1 MRIGLI
7 TGEYPP
13 SQGGIAAYTDILS
26 RRLYQQ
32 GHDIFVFSNNQAESQ
47 SPDIHISNTITKWN
61 LGTNRAIN
69 NWAKENRLDIVN
81 LQFQTAAF
89 DMSAWIHFMP
99 DMLDKPF
106 VTTFHDLRFP
116 YLFPKAGKLRDW
128 IVMHLAK
135 KSDAVI
141 VTNHEDLERV
151 SHLSSQMIPIGSNI
165 PFDNKVDIES
175 WRHKIKITKDD
186 FLLAHFG
193 FINHSKG
200 IDTLLQAIA
209 SLNDPAIKLLMIGG
223 RTGASDPTNI
233 ACSQMIDKL
242 ITELGIEAQ
251 VIWTGYVEDHE
262 VSAYLQSADIVTL
275 PFRDGASFRR
285 GSLMAAIEQTCTIIT
300 TQPAFHIS
308 EFTRENLL
316 LIESNNPEQLA
327 NAIHHLRQSPE
338 KCEYLQQNV
347 AKLYQRFD
355 WDIIVKDTLS
365 FFEQVIGDNS

>member
-13 SQGGIAAYTDILS
+13 LQGGIAAYTDILS
-26 RRLYQQ
+26 RRLSQH

-47 SPDIHISNTITKWN
+47 SPDIHLSNTITKWN
-61 LGTNRAIN
+61 LGTNRVIN
-69 NWAKENRLDIVN
+69 NWAKENHLDIVN

-128 IVMHLAK
+128 IVMHLVK
-135 KSDAVI
+135 TSDAVI

-165 PFDNKVDIES
+165 PFDNIVDYET
-175 WRHKIKITKDD
+175 WRHKIKIAKGD

-200 IDTLLQAIA
+200 IDTLLRAIA
-209 SLNDPAIKLLMIGG
+209 SLNDPTIKLLMIGG

-233 ACSQMIDKL
+233 AYSQTIDKL
-242 ITELGIEAQ
+242 IKKLDIESQ

-285 GSLMAAIEQTCTIIT
+285 GSLMAAIEQACPIIT
-300 TQPAFHIS
+300 TQPALSIP
-308 EFTRENLL
+308 EFNNDNMM
-316 LIESNNPEQLA
+316 LIKPDNPAKLA
-327 NAIHHLRQSPE
+327 DTINQLRQSPE
-338 KCEYLQQNV
+338 KCEQLRQSMVSLRQY
-347 AKLYQRFD
+347 FD
-355 WDIIVKDTLS
+355 WDTIAKDTLA
-365 FFEQVIGDNS
+365 FFEQAIGDNS

>member
-13 SQGGIAAYTDILS
+13 LQGGIGAYTNILS
-26 RRLYQQ
+26 KRLHQQ
-32 GHDIFVFSNNQAESQ
+32 GHDVFVFSNNRTESQ
-47 SPDIHISNTITKWN
+47 SPDIHLNNTVEKWN
-61 LGTNRAIN
+61 FETNRLVN
-69 NWAKENRLDIVN
+69 KWAKEHQLDILN

-89 DMSAWIHFMP
+89 NMSPWIHFMP
-99 DMLDKPF
+99 DMLDSSF

-135 KSDAVI
+135 SSDGLI
-141 VTNHEDLERV
+141 VTNHEDLQHV
-151 SHLSSQMIPIGSNI
+151 SHLPSTMIPIGSNI
-165 PFDNKVDIES
+165 PFDNTVDSKV
-175 WRHKIKITKDD
+175 WREKINIAEDD

-200 IDTLLQAIA
+200 IDTLLRAIA
-209 SLNDPAIKLLMIGG
+209 SLNDPKLKLLMIGG

-233 ACSQMIDKL
+233 AYSESIDSL
-242 ITELGIEAQ
+242 IRELDLEPQ

-285 GSLMAAIEQTCTIIT
+285 GSLMAAIEQTCPIIT
-300 TQPAFHIS
+300 TQPNLSIP
-308 EFTRENLL
+308 EFTSDNMM
-316 LIESNNPEQLA
+316 LIEPDNPTQLA
-327 NAIHHLRQSPE
+327 GAINLLRQSPE
-338 KCEYLQQNV
+338 QGEQLRQNS
-347 AKLYQRFD
+347 AKLREHFN
-355 WDIIVKDTLS
+355 WDTIAENTLA
-365 FFEQVIGDNS
+365 FFNQVMGSTR